1 MESSASPSGA
11 SSHATQTG
19 RPSLWTDSD
28 QRKLGRLYVYT
39 TLPIRKILDVIQA
52 SSPDAGPGKDSA
64 NKKLNALLDKEPRWL
79 HPRTRTDMERRMKA
93 LAHSPTRSI
102 HREFPSPSDA
112 QHFDP
117 NPVSPVNGPSWD
129 TPPANGAVLAQNGP
143 YAYDRNSLRID
154 PTATTTAA
162 HFQNTPFPPD
172 TPGDFTN
179 QLVAEPLMEPHPAQ
193 DQHPHPAPNGLPRHF
208 SNFLRRGTAMT
219 TSTERTTT
227 TLRRALSGYSS
238 GFVTHVKRVV
248 KRYTMPVQ
256 PGQNNSPIA
265 EQSDSA
271 SGSRRDSWVHDAHS
285 PPERTGTPFLPGDY
299 LVIDALVHKQGHC
312 FEGSTEHQSHSCLCH
327 AAAEVRGTL
336 WMGEKGPSLFAQRLL
351 DQRCATPVDFDNSD
365 IFGNFLMH
373 FLIARDVDHFYILQL
388 VSANVNCRQRN
399 HAGQTFLHLLNPTW
413 LHDPN
418 SGLGPLTTLLRAFGQ
433 DLPFLLARDCYGRT
447 FFHVLLSNIGDPTPL
462 NQLLESSE
470 FTLLRDAFGSIP
482 GYQAP
487 MHLQPLRRA
496 ITSVMHE
503 DTPMAAYEQPSLPAV
518 EPDLV
523 SSQARLLEFVNRARN
538 DPKLEDPNGRNG
550 LHCLAAA
557 ILSNTSLLRKAGGV
571 KDDSEP
577 AATRQE
583 DVAESNKKRKRDA
596 PASLKHEDSSKGRL
610 ELREKIVDI
619 LLDANVNVNHYDL
632 DGNTVLMAFVAQLPE
647 DDDYK
652 VPVSILEL
660 LIKAGADVNARN
672 RRGETALHIAVR
684 RGRKLAMR
692 TLVQH
697 RANVHVRDAA
707 GRSVLDVADE
717 MVRAGDSG
725 GNKAYMHYEACRAW
739 LSGQGLAVQNPSVIQ
754 EWGTPGLAQRR

>member
-79 HPRTRTDMERRMKA
+79 HPRTRTDME
-93 LAHSPTRSI
+93 L
-102 HREFPSPSDA
+102 PSPSDA

-162 HFQNTPFPPD
+162 HFQNTPFPLIPLA
-172 TPGDFTN
+172 TLPTN
-179 QLVAEPLMEPHPAQ
+179 
-193 DQHPHPAPNGLPRHF
+193 

-312 FEGSTEHQSHSCLCH
+312 FEDPPNINLTAVS
-327 AAAEVRGTL
+327 
-336 WMGEKGPSLFAQRLL
+336 
-351 DQRCATPVDFDNSD
+351 ATRPLSD